1 MYPWDC
7 TTLDGVECIR
17 GGDEDT
23 MDYVSFIVPFFAGL
37 ILFGFVVV
45 IIAMGLIIHGACK
58 DNSKD
63 EEIWTSIKK
72 NLTLQA
78 LMYIVA
84 YVFVWIFPILAL
96 FSGSPIIQSMRLACI
111 HLQGLINSTI
121 FIYHKAKNV
130 MRADVTLTF
139 WQALNM
145 VLIKPSDVPEIKL
158 AGLSII
164 SNDNT
169 VSRSQ
174 LPSIE
179 EGVEDASKAMHL
191 SHAEKSAEVNFM
203 FDYHKNPDPKSSNKE
218 ELQGSAFSEESSK
231 DIFNDSDVSF
241 SEHDASTI
249 RASNW

>member
-1 MYPWDC
+1 
-7 TTLDGVECIR
+7 
-17 GGDEDT
+17 